1 MNEMKIVNTA
11 RVMED
16 PETEK
21 YCFADQMEF
30 ILYVNHCM
38 DEGKKNAIA
47 WSSDSSYFDLCRK
60 GSDFFEDRQY
70 GKALRTYQDALKVNP
85 VGIGARFEICEC
97 YLRLGL
103 LPGARQ
109 TLLDMQEY
117 LVTATD
123 VARFYR
129 RMGFIETEQC
139 NYRLAVACFLFSL
152 RYEESEV
159 VKNELT
165 YITAVTGKIIRIA
178 NLEAAL
184 KRAGLPILEA
194 YRVTD
199 ENFVSRRIEKVE
211 IV

>member
-1 MNEMKIVNTA
+1 MQATIANCSLLIANCSKAYPPIFFKLLNYF
-11 RVMED
+11 
-16 PETEK
+16 K
-21 YCFADQMEF
+21 LFA
-30 ILYVNHCM
+30 Y
-38 DEGKKNAIA
+38 G
-47 WSSDSSYFDLCRK
+47 
-60 GSDFFEDRQY
+60 FFRR
-70 GKALRTYQDALKVNP
+70 G
-85 VGIGARFEICEC
+85 
-97 YLRLGL
+97 LGR

-123 VARFYR
+123 AARFYR

-165 YITAVTGKIIRIA
+165 YITAVTGKSIRIA